1 MSFFLSVC
9 LTVCPHVFLW
19 FYLTI
24 FLSFCL
30 PLFLSFYHSMSSSHF
45 DCLSFLQLVT
55 LSISESI
62 SLLSLCL
69 LCCLFPPFS
78 GTSFF
83 PSAGEKDVKMLK
95 KIVLTSEQCVKH
107 PSAGQNTQLFT
118 CPSGIHLDVNCKKT
132 TTHNFWSLHLIIL
145 IPQNFQIERRQQQ
158 YQQQRA
164 HQRNTSAGGG
174 EDTVAQNW
182 EYVAL

>member
-62 SLLSLCL
+62 SLFSLCL
-69 LCCLFPPFS
+69 LCCLFSPFS
-78 GTSFF
+78 GTSSFSICGGKKMWKCWKKLF
-83 PSAGEKDVKMLK
+83 WLENSVWSTRSLVKIHNSSL
-95 KIVLTSEQCVKH
+95 VH
-107 PSAGQNTQLFT
+107 PSW
-118 CPSGIHLDVNCKKT
+118 CK
-132 TTHNFWSLHLIIL
+132 L
-145 IPQNFQIERRQQQ
+145 QQD
-158 YQQQRA
+158 
-164 HQRNTSAGGG
+164 NK
-174 EDTVAQNW
+174 
-182 EYVAL
+182 